1 MDPPWEPLW
10 NEGFAQRELYDAMSK
25 NANGVLGSAEGGHVL
40 YNGSVSIVSSACAD
54 SGIVFW
60 SLPSAYALG

>member
-1 MDPPWEPLW
+1 
-10 NEGFAQRELYDAMSK
+10 MSK